1 MDISNLYRQVIMDH
15 YKSPKNK
22 GLVNDSEYMTVHMN
36 NPSCGDDIVVQYK
49 VENDV
54 ITDVKHQ
61 GTGCSI
67 CCSSASVMSVTL
79 KNKTTK
85 EALDIANE
93 YYSMIQGKGYNKEIL
108 MGDAIVY
115 EGVSQFPAR
124 VKCATLG
131 WKAIE
136 KGLLNKED

>member
-61 GTGCSI
+61 RNWMFNLLFISKCNVSDIKKQNNKRSI
-67 CCSSASVMSVTL
+67 R
-79 KNKTTK
+79 
-85 EALDIANE
+85 
-93 YYSMIQGKGYNKEIL
+93 YS
-108 MGDAIVY
+108 
-115 EGVSQFPAR
+115 
-124 VKCATLG
+124 
-131 WKAIE
+131 
-136 KGLLNKED
+136 